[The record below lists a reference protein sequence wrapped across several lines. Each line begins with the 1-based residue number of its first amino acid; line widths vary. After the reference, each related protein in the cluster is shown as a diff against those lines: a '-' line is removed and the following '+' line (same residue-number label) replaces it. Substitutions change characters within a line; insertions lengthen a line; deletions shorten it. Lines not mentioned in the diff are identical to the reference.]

1 MFACLRLSGAVWA
14 KLVPTMIALAIYFC
28 FADTVL
34 IAQVLYYRWRNAKER
49 KDSVSSDVSTEQEPL
64 LSRRRNS
71 DATGLPG
78 SHRRRSSTMSGSH
91 RADTLTK
98 ILEADESE
106 DANPWMKNIFSILAI
121 LAIGAAGWA
130 IAWQSGV
137 WAPAP
142 VDDLPSTLEET
153 AVGAKI
159 LGYISALCYLG

>member
-1 MFACLRLSGAVWA
+1 
-14 KLVPTMIALAIYFC
+14 MIALAIYFC

-34 IAQVLYYRWRNAKER
+34 ISQVLYYRWKNAKER

-64 LSRRRNS
+64 LSRRRSS

-78 SHRRRSSTMSGSH
+78 SHSRRSSTLSAGSH
-91 RADTLTK
+91 RPDTLTK

-106 DANPWMKNIFSILAI
+106 DANPWIRNSFSILAI
-121 LAIGAAGWA
+121 LAVGAAGWA

-142 VDDLPSTLEET
+142 VDDVPSTLEDT
-153 AVGAKI
+153 AVGAKA